1 MNSNSATNTDTNKKA
16 MIKAL
21 HKSLGVVSHAC
32 EAVGINRTTHYRW
45 LEDDEEY
52 RKEVESVQEFQLD
65 FVESKL
71 FENIGNND
79 TTATIFYLKTRGRK
93 RGYIERQEL
102 DHTSK
107 GESINIISLGN
118 GIKPEADN

>member
-1 MNSNSATNTDTNKKA
+1 MNSATNSDALKKQ

-21 HKSLGVVSHAC
+21 HETLGVVSPAC
-32 EAVGINRTTHYRW
+32 EMVNIARSTHYRW
-45 LEDDEEY
+45 MELDEKY

-93 RGYIERQEL
+93 RGYIEKQEI
-102 DHTSK
+102 DQNHKFT
-107 GESINIISLGN
+107 
-118 GIKPEADN
+118 GIKPIEWVTSKDVED

>member
-1 MNSNSATNTDTNKKA
+1 MNSATNSDALKKQ

-21 HKSLGVVSHAC
+21 HETLGVVSPAC
-32 EAVGINRTTHYRW
+32 EMVNIARSTHYRW
-45 LEDDEEY
+45 MELDEKYKE
-52 RKEVESVQEFQLD
+52 EVESVQEFQLD

-71 FENIGNND
+71 FENINKND